1 MISKKRCF
9 LYVKNA
15 NLAKKLLE
23 IIGFLPIFQ
32 SGKVELVIVSQVETT
47 PITSFRAVVAC
58 KMIVQ
63 VKIATATMSPEIFLA
78 SGEYRAF

>member
-32 SGKVELVIVSQVETT
+32 SGKVESIIDLILYTGMPSLY
-47 PITSFRAVVAC
+47 PAAMAYF
-58 KMIVQ
+58 
-63 VKIATATMSPEIFLA
+63 FW
-78 SGEYRAF
+78 

>member
-32 SGKVELVIVSQVETT
+32 SGKVEL
-47 PITSFRAVVAC
+47 
-58 KMIVQ
+58 MIFMKEEMGYQ
-63 VKIATATMSPEIFLA
+63 ESTDNRNRSNYIH
-78 SGEYRAF
+78 YRKRFGGFHGK